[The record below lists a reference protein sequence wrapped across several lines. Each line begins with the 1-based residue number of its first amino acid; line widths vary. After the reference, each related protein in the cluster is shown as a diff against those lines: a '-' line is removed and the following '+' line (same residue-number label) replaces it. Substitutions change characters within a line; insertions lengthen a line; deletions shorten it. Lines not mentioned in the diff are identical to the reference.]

1 MLRHLRLAVRTLLKT
16 PFVTGVAVT
25 SLALGIGANTAIF
38 SLFDRFLL
46 RPLPVASP
54 DALVNL
60 AAPGPKP
67 GSTQCSQAGPCT
79 DVFSYPMY
87 RDLERLQ
94 TSFTGLAGHKQFD
107 ANVAARG
114 DTRSMG
120 GELVSGS
127 YFPTLGLQPAAGRL
141 LTPADDGTPGA
152 HPVVVLSHGYWTSRF
167 AQDPSI
173 VGQPIVVNN
182 TALTVVGVSPSGFEG
197 TTLGLRPGLFV
208 PLSMRGVMQP
218 GWEGFED
225 RRRYW
230 VYVFGRLEPGVA
242 IAQAQAALEGPYRA
256 ILLDVEAP
264 LQTGMSDQT
273 LQRFKAKSLEL
284 TPGQSGQSSV
294 DDEARTPLLLLMAVT
309 GLVLLTACANVAN
322 LLLAKGAGRAGEMA
336 VRLSIGAGRGQ
347 LLTQLLVESCTLSLV
362 GGVLGLGVARV
373 TLAGIAGLLPP
384 EAAHTVPVTLDTG
397 VLAFAV
403 ALAMGTGLL
412 FGLYPALQATRPD
425 LIATLKSQAGQPGG
439 ARAASRFRSGLA
451 IGQMALSMALLV
463 AAGLFLKSLD
473 RISRV
478 DLGLRTEQLVT
489 FSLSPE
495 LNGYTPVQS
504 RAFFERVEDAV
515 AALPG
520 VTSVTA
526 SVVAL
531 ISGSNWGNG
540 VRVEGFEAGPDTDRG
555 SSVSAVGADFFSTLG
570 IPLLRGRDF
579 TRADAAG
586 RAKVAIVNQAFAR
599 KFQLGD
605 RVVGARMSTSD
616 RGSGPLDVEII
627 GLARDAKYSEVKDV
641 IPPVYFTPYRQ
652 DDEVGSISFYAATTG
667 DAEALLASIHE
678 AVRALDPNLPVENP
692 RTMAQQVRENIFLD
706 RMISTLSASFAALA
720 TLLAA
725 IGLYGVLA
733 YTVAQRTR
741 EFGLR
746 MALGADGA
754 MVRGLVL
761 RQVLRMTVIG
771 GLVGLA
777 LAIGIGRGAQALL
790 FEMQGWDPA
799 VLSAS
804 AALLGAVAFTAGLLP
819 ALRASRIAP
828 MVALRDE

>member
-16 PFVTGVAVT
+16 PFVTGVAIT

-38 SLFDRFLL
+38 SLFDRFLM
-46 RPLPVASP
+46 RPLPVEAPAS
-54 DALVNL
+54 LVNL

-67 GSTQCSQAGPCT
+67 GSTQCSQAGPCS
-79 DVFSYPMY
+79 DVFSYPMF

-94 TSFTGLAGHKQFD
+94 TSFTGLAGHKGFN

-114 DTRSMG
+114 DTRSVDG
-120 GELVSGS
+120 ALVSGS

-141 LTPADDGTPGA
+141 LTPADDTTPGA
-152 HPVVVLSHGYWTSRF
+152 HPVVVLSHGFWTTRF
-167 AQDPSI
+167 AQDPKV
-173 VGQPIVVNN
+173 VGQAIVVNA
-182 TALTVVGVSPSGFEG
+182 TSLTVVGVAPPGFEG
-197 TTLGLRPGLFV
+197 TTLGLRPSLFV
-208 PLSMRGVMQP
+208 PLSMRAVMQP
-218 GWEGFED
+218 GWEGFDD

-230 VYVFGRLEPGVA
+230 VYVFGRLKPGVSLV
-242 IAQAQAALEGPYRA
+242 QAQAALEGPYRA
-256 ILLDVEAP
+256 ILVDVEAP
-264 LQTGMSDQT
+264 LQAGMSDQT
-273 LQRFKAKSLEL
+273 LQRFKTKALEM

-322 LLLAKGAGRAGEMA
+322 LLLARGAGRAGEMA
-336 VRLSIGAGRGQ
+336 VRLSIGAGRGE
-347 LLTQLLVESCTLSLV
+347 LLTQLLVESCTLSLA

-373 TLAGIAGLLPP
+373 TLAGIAALLPP
-384 EAAHTVPVTLDTG
+384 EAAPTVPAALDTG
-397 VLAFAV
+397 VLVFAV
-403 ALAMGTGLL
+403 ALALGTGVL
-412 FGLYPALQATRPD
+412 FGLYPALHATRPD
-425 LIATLKSQAGQPGG
+425 LIGTLKNQAGQPGG
-439 ARAASRFRSGLA
+439 GRAASRFRSGLA

-473 RISRV
+473 RVSRV

-495 LNGYTPVQS
+495 LNGYTPEQS

-520 VTSVTA
+520 VTSVSA
-526 SVVAL
+526 SVVSL
-531 ISGSNWGNG
+531 ISSSNWGNG
-540 VRVEGFEAGPDTDRG
+540 VRVEGFEAGPDTDIG
-555 SSVSAVGADFFSTLG
+555 SSVSAVGADFFATLG

-579 TRADAAG
+579 TRADAEG
-586 RAKVAIVNQAFAR
+586 RPKVAIVNEAFAR

-605 RVVGARMSTSD
+605 RVVGARMSTS
-616 RGSGPLDVEII
+616 GGATAPLDVEII
-627 GLARDAKYSEVKDV
+627 GLAKDAKYSEVKDV

-652 DDEVGSISFYAATTG
+652 ETDVGSISFYAATTG
-667 DAEALLASIHE
+667 DAKALLTSIHE

-746 MALGADGA
+746 MALGADGT

-761 RQVLRMTVIG
+761 RQVLRMT
-771 GLVGLA
+771 LVGGIVGLLLA
-777 LAIGIGRGAQALL
+777 VGIGRGAQSLL
-790 FEMQGWDPA
+790 FEIQGWDPA
-799 VLSAS
+799 VLVMSTV
-804 AALLGAVAFTAGLLP
+804 LLCAVAFGAGLLP
-819 ALRASRIAP
+819 AVRASRVAP

>member
-46 RPLPVASP
+46 RPLPVAAP

-79 DVFSYPMY
+79 EVFSYPMY

-94 TSFTGLAGHKQFD
+94 TSFTGLAAHKQFG

-114 DTRSMG
+114 DTRSLD

-127 YFPTLGLQPAAGRL
+127 YFSTLGLQPAAGRL
-141 LTPADDGTPGA
+141 LTPGDDVTPGA
-152 HPVVVLSHGYWTSRF
+152 HPVVVLSHGFWTSRF
-167 AQDPSI
+167 AQDPAI

-182 TALTVVGVSPSGFEG
+182 TALTVVGVAPPGFEG

-208 PLSMRGVMQP
+208 PISMRGVIQP
-218 GWEGFED
+218 GWEGFEN
-225 RRRYW
+225 RRSYW
-230 VYVFGRLEPGVA
+230 VYVFGRLKPGVS
-242 IAQAQAALEGPYRA
+242 IAQAQAALDGPYRA

-264 LQTGMSDQT
+264 LQAGMSDQT
-273 LQRFKAKSLEL
+273 LERFKAKSLVM

-322 LLLAKGAGRAGEMA
+322 LLLAKGAGRSGEMA

-347 LLTQLLVESCTLSLV
+347 LLTQLLVESCTLSLA

-373 TLAGIAGLLPP
+373 TLAGIAALLPP
-384 EAAHTVPVTLDTG
+384 DASHTVPASLDTG

-412 FGLYPALQATRPD
+412 FGLYPALHATRPD

-439 ARAASRFRSGLA
+439 ARAASRFRSGL
-451 IGQMALSMALLV
+451 
-463 AAGLFLKSLD
+463 FLKSLD
-473 RISRV
+473 RVSRV

-555 SSVSAVGADFFSTLG
+555 SSVSAVGADFFGTLG

-586 RAKVAIVNQAFAR
+586 RPKVAIVNEAFAR

-605 RVVGARMSTSD
+605 RVVGARMSTSA
-616 RGSGPLDVEII
+616 GGAGPLDVEII
-627 GLARDAKYSEVKDV
+627 GLAKDAKYSEVKDV

-678 AVRALDPNLPVENP
+678 TVRALDPNLPVENP

-754 MVRGLVL
+754 AVRSMVL
-761 RQVLRMTVIG
+761 RQVLRMTIIG

-777 LAIGIGRGAQALL
+777 LAVGIGRGAQSLL
-790 FEMQGWDPA
+790 FEIQGWDPA
-799 VLSAS
+799 VLTAS
-804 AALLGAVAFTAGLLP
+804 AALLGVVALGAGLLP

>member
-141 LTPADDGTPGA
+141 LTPADDATPGA

-182 TALTVVGVSPSGFEG
+182 TALTVVGVAPPGFEG

-230 VYVFGRLEPGVA
+230 VYVFGRLKPGVA

-373 TLAGIAGLLPP
+373 TLAGIAALLPP

-439 ARAASRFRSGLA
+439 ARAASRVRSGLA

-478 DLGLRTEQLVT
+478 DLGLRTEHLVT

-586 RAKVAIVNQAFAR
+586 RPKVAIVNEAFAR

-616 RGSGPLDVEII
+616 RGAGPLDVEII
-627 GLARDAKYSEVKDV
+627 GLAKDAKYSEVKDV

-761 RQVLRMTVIG
+761 RQVLRMTLIG
-771 GLVGLA
+771 GVVGLA
-777 LAIGIGRGAQALL
+777 LAVGIGRGAQSLL
-790 FEMQGWDPA
+790 FEIQGWDPA
-799 VLSAS
+799 VLTAS
-804 AALLGAVAFTAGLLP
+804 GALLGVVALGAGLLP
-819 ALRASRIAP
+819 AVRASRIAP